1 MKQLLVLVVFLTL
14 LSSGCLSQIAPVNE
28 AATSWIGHPI
38 AKREALVRDPNSY
51 ASRIG
56 WRETLRRLDNGNSV
70 YIEPVRKE
78 CLIYWEV
85 NPLGIIVDYRLE
97 GEACY

>member
-1 MKQLLVLVVFLTL
+1 MKQLFVLVVFLTL
-14 LSSGCLSQIAPVNE
+14 LLSGCLSQIAPVNE

-38 AKREALVRDPNSY
+38 TEREALVRDPNSY

-56 WRETLRRLDNGNSV
+56 WREILRRLDNGNAV

-85 NPLGIIVDYRLE
+85 NPQGIIVSYKLE
-97 GEACY
+97 GDRCY